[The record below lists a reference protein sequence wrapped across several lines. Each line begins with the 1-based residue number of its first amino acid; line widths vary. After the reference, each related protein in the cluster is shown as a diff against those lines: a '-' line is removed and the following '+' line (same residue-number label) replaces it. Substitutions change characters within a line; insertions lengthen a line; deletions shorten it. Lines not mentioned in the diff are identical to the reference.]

1 MSRSTVK
8 AIDTIEILIT
18 FDELKAILIESATKE
33 ITKGHM
39 PGNFKPV
46 LLIPDGYK
54 GYKITFLKIDDK
66 KFAEVEPLDF

>member
-1 MSRSTVK
+1 VQQ
-8 AIDTIEILIT
+8 
-18 FDELKAILIESATKE
+18 KE
-33 ITKGHM
+33 IAKNHM

-54 GYKITFLKIDDK
+54 DYKITFLKVDDK